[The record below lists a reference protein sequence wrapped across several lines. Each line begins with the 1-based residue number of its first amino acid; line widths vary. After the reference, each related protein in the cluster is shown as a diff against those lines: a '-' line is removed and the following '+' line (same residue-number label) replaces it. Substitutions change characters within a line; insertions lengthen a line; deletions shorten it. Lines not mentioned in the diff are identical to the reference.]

1 MSKETVLTRALTLL
15 NLEADKIPQ
24 LEVII
29 DIQYDAL
36 LAKIVSDSVPQ
47 SLEYIVLETSIA
59 RYNRLGSEGLSSEGI
74 DVISQSFIEDLFE
87 PYLADIDKHNNESS
101 NPKKK
106 LKLI

>member
-15 NLEADKIPQ
+15 NLGADKTPQ

-74 DVISQSFIEDLFE
+74 DVISQSFVEDLFE
-87 PYLADIDKHNNESS
+87 PYLADIDKYNKDSS
-101 NPKKK
+101 KLAKK